1 MKYSECLNCQK
12 KNFFFKVLFEIKKKK
27 NFFKKLLS
35 KQAIFSPK
43 SDIFIKEMIG
53 DHFTI
58 THKNYEPRSLTI
70 MIAKF
75 KKI

>member
-1 MKYSECLNCQK
+1 MLELPK
-12 KNFFFKVLFEIKKKK
+12 KTFFFKVLFEIKKKK

-35 KQAIFSPK
+35 KQARFSPK
-43 SDIFIKEMIG
+43 NDIFIKEMIG
-53 DHFTI
+53 DHFTN